1 VTSAPEG
8 YGCGGIIGKMGSA
21 PPIRRRS
28 GDQEADMAQDVR
40 ILDDVDRRLV
50 GLLRENA
57 RTPNSRLAELLGIAP
72 STCAARVS
80 ALVDRGVITGFTAI
94 VPPAAR
100 GLGLEALISVS
111 IRAGSRQHIGEFR
124 ADLQHR
130 PEVRQLF
137 FLGGAEDFVLHVA
150 VHDTDALREFVVE
163 QLSAHPAVASTRTS
177 LVFQHDENLVAL

>member
-1 VTSAPEG
+1 
-8 YGCGGIIGKMGSA
+8 
-21 PPIRRRS
+21 
-28 GDQEADMAQDVR
+28 MAADVR
-40 ILDDVDRRLV
+40 PGTERTDRSDRRDALDDVDRRLV

-57 RTPNSRLAELLGIAP
+57 RTPNSRLAEELGIAP
-72 STCAARVS
+72 STCAARVA
-80 ALVDRGVITGFTAI
+80 ALVDRGVIAGFTAI

-150 VHDTDALREFVVE
+150 VHDTDALRDFVVD

>member
-1 VTSAPEG
+1 MVST
-8 YGCGGIIGKMGSA
+8 
-21 PPIRRRS
+21 PPNRRRS
-28 GDQEADMAQDVR
+28 GDEEAVMAADVR
-40 ILDDVDRRLV
+40 FTPTNRPGTLDDVDRRLV

-72 STCAARVS
+72 STCAARVAS
-80 ALVDRGVITGFTAI
+80 LVDRGVIAGFTAI
-94 VPPAAR
+94 VPPGAR

-111 IRAGSRQHIGEFR
+111 IRTGARQRIGEFR

>member
-1 VTSAPEG
+1 MAKNVR
-8 YGCGGIIGKMGSA
+8 SA
-21 PPIRRRS
+21 PPTRP
-28 GDQEADMAQDVR
+28 GV
-40 ILDDVDRRLV
+40 LDDVDRQLV

-72 STCAARVS
+72 STCAARVAS
-80 ALVDRGVITGFTAI
+80 LVDRGVIAGFTA
-94 VPPAAR
+94 
-100 GLGLEALISVS
+100 ISVS